1 MLAPKLVVLNEGPC
15 PIDEKELSEINTGSP
30 KDSAAIAADLPPMQ
44 RARLSQFCYSK
55 AHLHGLALRIAS
67 TCDLRTLEAVFGRAG
82 KIVFEQSRDADST
95 LAELNRS
102 DRDYEKKPVSLPK
115 VG

>member
-15 PIDEKELSEINTGSP
+15 PIDEKELSDFNTNSP
-30 KDSAAIAADLPPMQ
+30 KDSVQIAANLPPME

-55 AHLHGLALRIAS
+55 AHLHDLALRIAS
-67 TCDLRTLEAVFGRAG
+67 TCDLWTLESVFGRAG
-82 KIVFEQSRDADST
+82 KIVFEQSRDIDST
-95 LAELNRS
+95 LAKLNRN
-102 DRDYEKKPVSLPK
+102 DREYEKKPVSLPK

>member
-15 PIDEKELSEINTGSP
+15 PIDEKELTDFNSNSP
-30 KDSAAIAADLPPMQ
+30 KDSVAIAADLPVMQ

-55 AHLHGLALRIAS
+55 AHLHGLALRIAA
-67 TCDLRTLEAVFGRAG
+67 TCDLRTLESVFGRAG

-95 LAELNRS
+95 LAKLSRS

-115 VG
+115 IG